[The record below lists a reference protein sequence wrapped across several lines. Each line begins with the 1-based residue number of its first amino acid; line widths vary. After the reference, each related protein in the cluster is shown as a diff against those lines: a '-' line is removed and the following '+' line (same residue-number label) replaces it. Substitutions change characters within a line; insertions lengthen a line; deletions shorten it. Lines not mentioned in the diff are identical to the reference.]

1 MWAHPEAKS
10 VLRHGQ
16 IVFCQGCNAVMT
28 QLRRNLD
35 ENLLQGFSDESMVS
49 FYATCAAQ
57 RKGHGGRLSWSSVK
71 ASLTNLLTETEMSS
85 YTQRVLGRSLP
96 KSVWLA
102 QGYLEEVIDKQPSY
116 FDTQLGTT
124 VYTVAVKEQEW
135 AEVFTRITQK
145 IMESEARATQR
156 KASGKRKQQDSS
168 LPDLDLPAE
177 FQEGEEGQEG
187 RKGPSAPGQEAE
199 SREHKAR
206 QPSGEGFAPPEQ
218 AAAERGRS
226 LASCPEGRAGGAGH
240 RGPARVRP
248 QAEGR
253 LKRAITAPSILTDA
267 LYACINIYNY
277 IYIHRAQNLQ
287 TCTHAC
293 VPGVHNSGSRAG
305 REARSH
311 EGPRAAGSPRPAV
324 PGA

>member
-177 FQEGEEGQEG
+177 LGDTASSSKKEKKDKKEEKD
-187 RKGPSAPGQEAE
+187 RARLDKKL
-199 SREHKAR
+199 KAANTKLASLAVKALHLLNR
-206 QPSGEGFAPPEQ
+206 PQQNVGGVLQ
-218 AAAERGRS
+218 AAQKAEQEELVTADLRECDRK
-226 LASCPEGRAGGAGH
+226 
-240 RGPARVRP
+240 
-248 QAEGR
+248 
-253 LKRAITAPSILTDA
+253 LKDA
-267 LYACINIYNY
+267 
-277 IYIHRAQNLQ
+277 
-287 TCTHAC
+287 
-293 VPGVHNSGSRAG
+293 
-305 REARSH
+305 
-311 EGPRAAGSPRPAV
+311 
-324 PGA
+324 